1 MTAMTD
7 APSQSRQSAS
17 SKNTAPDTDSTLD
30 NPLSPSFR
38 RGKNILA
45 VASGKGGVGKTF
57 FSISLTQALANMG
70 KKVLLFDGDLGLANV
85 DVQLGLMPKR
95 DLNDVIRGR
104 LSLDKVIQHYEG
116 GNFDIIAGRS
126 GQASLSALPSQRLMM
141 LRDQLLDVA
150 DQYDAVI
157 IDLGAGVDRTVRMLS
172 SMATRTLLVSTDEPT
187 SLTDAYAFIKLGAAA
202 GLSKNVSIVVNMA
215 QSASEGEKTYKT
227 LLKACENFLRLSPP
241 LAGMVRQDPRV
252 KETIR
257 HQTPLL
263 TRSPN
268 TEAASDVE
276 KIAKNAWRE
285 MQEEAREMV
294 KAAAKR

>member
-1 MTAMTD
+1 MMATD
-7 APSQSRQSAS
+7 TKISQDVS
-17 SKNTAPDTDSTLD
+17 NDV
-30 NPLSPSFR
+30 PLSPSFP

-57 FSISLTQALANMG
+57 FSITLAQALSRMG
-70 KKVLLFDGDLGLANV
+70 KKVCLFDGDLGLANV

-104 LSLDKVIQHYEG
+104 LSLDKVVQRYEDG
-116 GNFDIIAGRS
+116 GFDIIAGRS
-126 GQASLSALPSQRLMM
+126 GQASLSALPSQRLAM
-141 LRDQLLDVA
+141 LRDQLIELGDIYDVI
-150 DQYDAVI
+150 V
-157 IDLGAGVDRTVRMLS
+157 IDLGAGVDRTVRMFS
-172 SMATRTLLVSTDEPT
+172 ACATRTLLVTTDEPT

-202 GLSKNVSIVVNMA
+202 GMSKNVSIVVN
-215 QSASEGEKTYKT
+215 QASTVTEGEKTYKT

-241 LAGMVRQDPRV
+241 MAGLVRQDAKV

-268 TEAASDVE
+268 SDAASDVE
-276 KIAKNAWRE
+276 KIAKVAYAE
-285 MQEEAREMV
+285 MVEEAKTMIR
-294 KAAAKR
+294 AARG